1 MRLALPPISCKV
13 PTPPD
18 LARAIV
24 NALGDEPKARWL
36 EPSHGAGI
44 FIETISALGI
54 DKDRI
59 VGVDLDPKSSP
70 ADNLA
75 TTHRRTDFLKWAQT
89 TDQRFDRIVGNP
101 PYVSIKRLPP
111 SLRTTAAQVL
121 DVDGKAIGLSANVWY
136 AFVLSSIELLNSG
149 GTLAFVLPSAAEFA
163 DYSSLIREKIGKIF
177 GSVELYRSKTSLFEN
192 VQEGTLVA
200 IARGYNE
207 EPLGVR
213 RKEYDNKKSLIRALS
228 NGDLLGPR
236 CRANPVHLSTSRVKL
251 DSVATIRLGG
261 VTGDAAYF
269 LMNESKRQHYDLP
282 VSAFTPVLSKAKHL
296 RGPALSKRD
305 WEGLKKAGERIWL
318 FNPGK
323 KHINDPS
330 VYSYLQLLPENGGCR
345 RDAYKVSI
353 REPWYKTPLP
363 LAPDAFLSGMNQK
376 GPWLC
381 INEMGDR
388 LSATNTLYAV
398 RFHSREK
405 EDWYMWA
412 LTLLTSYAQ
421 RQIRHI
427 GRHYADGLV
436 KFEPGPLGQI
446 ELPKVRI
453 EADHKSLYFLAIK
466 ALFNSDLRGAKNIA
480 NSIRI

>member
-1 MRLALPPISCKV
+1 MRLALPPTSCKV

-24 NALGDEPKARWL
+24 NALGDEPNARWL

-54 DKDRI
+54 EKDRI
-59 VGVDLDPKSSP
+59 VGVDLDPQSSP

-101 PYVSIKRLPP
+101 PYVSIKRLPL
-111 SLRTTAAQVL
+111 SLRTTAAQVP
-121 DVDGKAIGLSANVWY
+121 DIDGKAIGLSANVWY
-136 AFVLSSIELLNSG
+136 AFVLSSITLLNPG

-177 GSVELYRSKTSLFEN
+177 RSVELYRSKTSLFEN

-200 IARGYNE
+200 IARGYKE

-213 RKEYDNKKSLIRALS
+213 RKEYDDKKSLIRALS
-228 NGDLLGPR
+228 KGNLRGRR
-236 CRANPVHLSTSRVKL
+236 CPTTVVPLTTSRVKL
-251 DSVATIRLGG
+251 ASVATIRLGG

-269 LMNESKRQHYDLP
+269 LMNEEKRCFYDLP
-282 VSAFTPVLSKAKHL
+282 VSALTPVLSKAKHL
-296 RGPALSKRD
+296 KGPALNKRD
-305 WEGLKKAGERIWL
+305 WGKLKNSGERIWL
-318 FNPGK
+318 FNPHEK
-323 KHINDPS
+323 LINDFHVS
-330 VYSYLQLLPENGGCR
+330 NYLQLPANEGGCNKS
-345 RDAYKVSI
+345 AYKVSI

-363 LAPDAFLSGMNQK
+363 LTPDAFLSGMNQK

-381 INEMGDR
+381 INEMGEK

-398 RFHSREK
+398 RFNSRNK
-405 EDWYMWA
+405 TDWYMWA
-412 LTLLTSYAQ
+412 LALLTSEAQ
-421 RQIRHI
+421 SQIRLI
-427 GRHYADGLV
+427 RRLYADGLI
-436 KFEPGPLGQI
+436 KYEPGPLGHI
-446 ELPKVRI
+446 ELPRI
-453 EADHKSLYFLAIK
+453 RVDEDHKSLYIHAINALLSSDMK
-466 ALFNSDLRGAKNIA
+466 AAKEIA
-480 NSIRI
+480 NSVRI